1 MLTGRHLL
9 TPTRAGR
16 REVLTG
22 ASGCRDLRGF
32 NEAIK
37 KKLLQYQPQRSFLN
51 PLQWTSPASLQTA
64 GLSLLRALKPQIYRR
79 GLDGSALLV

>member
-1 MLTGRHLL
+1 MLIGGHLWL
-9 TPTRAGR
+9 LLWPDVAKFPL
-16 REVLTG
+16 VLRLAATCG
-22 ASGCRDLRGF
+22 AF

-37 KKLLQYQPQRSFLN
+37 KKPLQYQPQRSFLN

>member
-1 MLTGRHLL
+1 MLTGRRLL

-16 REVLTG
+16 RGVLTG
-22 ASGCRDLRGF
+22 ASGRRDLRGF

-79 GLDGSALLV
+79 ELDGSALLV

>member
-16 REVLTG
+16 RGVLTG
-22 ASGCRDLRGF
+22 ASSCRDLRGF

-64 GLSLLRALKPQIYRR
+64 GLSLLRASKPQIYRR
-79 GLDGSALLV
+79 ELDGSALLV